1 MSVDDSY
8 TKALLHFDG
17 ADASTTITDES
28 GKTWTPAGTA
38 QIDTAQYKWTSS
50 LLLDGDSDYIST
62 PDHDDFNVGSGDFT
76 IDFWVRFNALPGS
89 LETITFF
96 SQRTATSEN
105 FSMALFFNPTLKW
118 YFRYSTDG
126 SSYTNIEGLTTH
138 TPSLNTWYH
147 VACVRNGS
155 NFDIYI
161 DGQKQTTKTISG
173 TIYNS
178 TAVFMIGAATP
189 GAPVAFF
196 NGWIDEFR
204 FSKGIARWTS
214 NFTPQSYPY
223 ADASTTEVISL
234 SDSVTGIWAHETTS
248 ESITLTDTTANDHL
262 VDSVSDALTI
272 ADTTGRNATITSNV
286 SETVTLTDVAE
297 NILMVEPTTDVATIT
312 DISEPDELIRK
323 RVKFPNLQG
332 KHLSL
337 KFESATDGSFAIY
350 YLRHKMFKTRELT
363 SDQKHPNTQ
372 GSHIGLKLSNS
383 GTDAFTLMYVSEK
396 MQLVTT

>member
-1 MSVDDSY
+1 M
-8 TKALLHFDG
+8 
-17 ADASTTITDES
+17 
-28 GKTWTPAGTA
+28 
-38 QIDTAQYKWTSS
+38 
-50 LLLDGDSDYIST
+50 
-62 PDHDDFNVGSGDFT
+62 
-76 IDFWVRFNALPGS
+76 FWVRFNSVPGAGS
-89 LETITFF
+89 VVTLFT
-96 SQRTATSEN
+96 QRTNVTTN
-105 FSMALFFNPTLKW
+105 ISMSLWYGGTEKW
-118 YFRYSTDG
+118 YFSYSTNG
-126 SSYTNIEGLTTH
+126 SSQINLTGFTSH
-138 TPSLNTWYH
+138 TPSVNTWYH
-147 VACVRNGS
+147 IAYVRNGS
-155 NFDIYI
+155 NFDLYI
-161 DGQKQTTKTISG
+161 DGEKQTTKSISG

-178 TAVFMIGAATP
+178 TAVAMIGASNPASP
-189 GAPVAFF
+189 AYFV

-204 FSKGIARWTS
+204 FSKGIARWTA

-223 ADASTTEVISL
+223 GAESSTTEVISL
-234 SDSVTGIWAHETTS
+234 SDSVTGIWDHETTS

-363 SDQKHPNTQ
+363 SDQKHPNTH
-372 GSHIGLKLSNS
+372 GSHIGIKLSNS
-383 GTDAFTLMYVSEK
+383 GSDEFILMYVSEK
-396 MQLVTT
+396 MQLVTA